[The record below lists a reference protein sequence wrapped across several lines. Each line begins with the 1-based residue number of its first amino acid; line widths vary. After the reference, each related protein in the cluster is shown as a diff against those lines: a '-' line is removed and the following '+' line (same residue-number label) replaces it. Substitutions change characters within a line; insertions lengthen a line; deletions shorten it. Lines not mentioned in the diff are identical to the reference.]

1 MCILSN
7 KFGSQKIIMWAYL
20 KKHTHRGKI
29 GIKEIYAWRNWGRGI
44 RNESDYNAVV
54 SSNIKSYF
62 WQHILTIRSRIT
74 ERNVL

>member
-1 MCILSN
+1 M
-7 KFGSQKIIMWAYL
+7 
-20 KKHTHRGKI
+20 
-29 GIKEIYAWRNWGRGI
+29 YAWRNWGRGI

-54 SSNIKSYF
+54 SSYIKSYF